1 MLWSVT
7 GRGWH
12 PRLLIHDSPKVTD
25 MAPALYEP
33 FFALAVHAEQ
43 DAAGTPNFQ
52 YILTTTEPPPSE
64 LRESQYVVLRLYAS
78 SPDGLLFMPGLL
90 NSPSALG
97 RYHPTGSTSTDSN
110 YSAAPKILA

>member
-12 PRLLIHDSPKVTD
+12 PRLLIHDSPKVAD

-33 FFALAVHAEQ
+33 LFALAVHAEQ

-64 LRESQYVVLRLYAS
+64 LRESQYVVLRRDAS
-78 SPDGLLFMPGLL
+78 SPDGLLFMQ
-90 NSPSALG
+90 
-97 RYHPTGSTSTDSN
+97 DF
-110 YSAAPKILA
+110 